1 MTSQTTRHQ
10 QIFLWSDLQSHPT
23 PSSQQCLGSV
33 TSLSHLQS
41 INKWC
46 KNNLN
51 PSPSHPSIT
60 HISQKAKSVFLRG
73 GYFIK
78 SRSFTL
84 NNTTFLWDE
93 DTHMG
98 FIPRLHSSS
107 SGTGSQSLPQVRMR
121 EKKNQF
127 CLCVQMKRGER
138 RKEGRLFFFWLLKCL
153 RYEWDIT
160 DGVPVTGCSSHF
172 CWGSEIFIS
181 AGASLEKCLTHTS
194 SLSRTLWLSLSLF
207 LCAVYWGTNEIQCV
221 WVSVILWGSW
231 KKKNKEIKSHL
242 VLFHV
247 LYSM

>member
-23 PSSQQCLGSV
+23 PFSQQCLGSV

-60 HISQKAKSVFLRG
+60 HISQKAKSIFLRG

-107 SGTGSQSLPQVRMR
+107 GTGSRSLPQVRMR
-121 EKKNQF
+121 EKNPILSV
-127 CLCVQMKRGER
+127 CTDEKRRE
-138 RKEGRLFFFWLLKCL
+138 KEGRKEHFFFL
-153 RYEWDIT
+153 IT
-160 DGVPVTGCSSHF
+160 EV
-172 CWGSEIFIS
+172 SEIWVRHYRWSPSDWLQQSFLLRIRDLYQRWCFTREVFDAHQFVISNSLAFFIS
-181 AGASLEKCLTHTS
+181 L
-194 SLSRTLWLSLSLF
+194 
-207 LCAVYWGTNEIQCV
+207 
-221 WVSVILWGSW
+221 
-231 KKKNKEIKSHL
+231 
-242 VLFHV
+242 
-247 LYSM
+247 